1 MIDHTNLQI
10 EEVKQEIR
18 RENERRYAFY
28 RMLRGTDRVL
38 ERLEEM
44 NLEGVQALPDEV
56 RRELEEVVSGLPE
69 NVQKPVPESARV
81 QEALD
86 GLFEVQERLF
96 RWRYPEW
103 SFEDEAEG
111 VERAS

>member
-1 MIDHTNLQI
+1 MIDQTNLKI
-10 EEVKQEIR
+10 EELEEEVR

-28 RMLRGTDRVL
+28 RLLHGTDRVL
-38 ERLEEM
+38 WRLEEM
-44 NLEGVQALPDEV
+44 NLEGVNTVPDDV
-56 RRELEEVVSGLPE
+56 RRELKDVVAKLPE
-69 NVQKPVPESARV
+69 PCQEPLREGPRV

-86 GLFEVQERLF
+86 SLFEVQERLF

-103 SFEDEAEG
+103 SSDEDEG